1 MNRNDN
7 TIFYFV
13 IVVAMK
19 VGTNH
24 RTLRNLEAIAA
35 DAPTIGSIRAV
46 VGGGVFETRIMSSGG
61 AFEIFGGG
69 ALVAGR
75 GIEAYTVGDGVAAI
89 EIGFIIVEVGCW
101 VGFKISV
108 VLGWLIHEFGTRLGG
123 MGLEFGHVLSK
134 TDWCVPLFLVLTTSP
149 TLLPSSGELISGK
162 RKDRPSTKVHAAPG
176 GGSSLN
182 YLFGGPPP
190 ENK

>member
-75 GIEAYTVGDGVAAI
+75 GIEAYTVGDG
-89 EIGFIIVEVGCW
+89 EIVEG
-101 VGFKISV
+101 
-108 VLGWLIHEFGTRLGG
+108 
-123 MGLEFGHVLSK
+123 
-134 TDWCVPLFLVLTTSP
+134 
-149 TLLPSSGELISGK
+149 
-162 RKDRPSTKVHAAPG
+162 
-176 GGSSLN
+176 
-182 YLFGGPPP
+182 
-190 ENK
+190 